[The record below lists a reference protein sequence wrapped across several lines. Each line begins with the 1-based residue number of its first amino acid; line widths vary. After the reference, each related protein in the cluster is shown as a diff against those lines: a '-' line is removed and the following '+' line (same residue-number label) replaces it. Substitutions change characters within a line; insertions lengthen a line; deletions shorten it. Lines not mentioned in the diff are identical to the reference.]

1 MTRGA
6 TGDCR
11 RILLSISEYLDGDLD
26 ASACE
31 TIERHCRQCSR
42 CADLVAG
49 LRATLALCR
58 KTGSVPLPD
67 GIRQRAK
74 ASVLRLLESD
84 SPDQD

>member
-6 TGDCR
+6 TGECR
-11 RILLSISEYLDGDLD
+11 RTLLCISEYLDGDLD

-31 TIERHCRQCSR
+31 TIERHCRRCDR

-58 KTGSVPLPD
+58 KSGSVALPE
-67 GIRQRAK
+67 GVRQRAK
-74 ASVLRLLESD
+74 ASVLRLLESRTPD
-84 SPDQD
+84 SD